1 MNSSWDNSTFTW
13 YSIDSAF
20 EVTPILKFWLFL
32 VFDVYAIICTI
43 FVLYHLLSERQARNA
58 LHNHI
63 PIILLFLASA
73 FEWIDIPFQ
82 LQYFHTGIVYP
93 STPILCLIWWFIDW
107 GFYYIIAVLLVFA
120 SFERHILIFH
130 SHLVATRR
138 KRLIFHYVP
147 ILIILLLMCTFY
159 AVAIFAPICES
170 TFAYDENLCGVHAC
184 YGTIPFF
191 VTVEQLVF
199 GAAPICLIAIFSMTL
214 LVRVIRQKHR
224 IHGAIQWKKQRKL
237 AIQMI
242 SLSLLYM
249 AFSLPFTIIDLV
261 RLYEQSDWG
270 SEVLPLFF
278 FLSYF
283 TILLLPY
290 VCLSNLPDL
299 WKKLKICPTRQQRV
313 GAIVPHA

>member
-1 MNSSWDNSTFTW
+1 
-13 YSIDSAF
+13 
-20 EVTPILKFWLFL
+20 
-32 VFDVYAIICTI
+32 
-43 FVLYHLLSERQARNA
+43 
-58 LHNHI
+58 
-63 PIILLFLASA
+63 
-73 FEWIDIPFQ
+73 
-82 LQYFHTGIVYP
+82 
-93 STPILCLIWWFIDW
+93 
-107 GFYYIIAVLLVFA
+107 
-120 SFERHILIFH
+120 
-130 SHLVATRR
+130 
-138 KRLIFHYVP
+138 
-147 ILIILLLMCTFY
+147 
-159 AVAIFAPICES
+159 
-170 TFAYDENLCGVHAC
+170 
-184 YGTIPFF
+184 
-191 VTVEQLVF
+191 
-199 GAAPICLIAIFSMTL
+199 
-214 LVRVIRQKHR
+214 RVIRQKHR